1 MNESDLEEH
10 NLNYAPHMSRKMAP

>member
-1 MNESDLEEH
+1 MTESDLEEH